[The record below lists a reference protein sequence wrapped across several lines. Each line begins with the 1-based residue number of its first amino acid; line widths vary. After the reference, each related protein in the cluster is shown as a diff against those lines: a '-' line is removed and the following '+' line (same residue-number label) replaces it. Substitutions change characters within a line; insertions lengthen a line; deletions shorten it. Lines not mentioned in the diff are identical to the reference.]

1 MSAQLLVL
9 QRVQTY
15 TYHVTQATEHDPT
28 KPEMQPVLALDAQR
42 LAALKANLR
51 RGQTI
56 WLELYEQIFG
66 RV

>member
-1 MSAQLLVL
+1 
-9 QRVQTY
+9 
-15 TYHVTQATEHDPT
+15 
-28 KPEMQPVLALDAQR
+28 MQPALGLDAQR

-51 RGQTI
+51 RGQAI